1 MNRLVID
8 LDRLQE
14 NIQQVD
20 TLIQNHGASWTLVT
34 KALCGHAETLKA
46 LQLLG
51 VRSMADS
58 RIENLRVIERIV
70 PDFESWYLRLPNLSE
85 LDSII
90 ELSDVSLNSELR
102 IIKELNERAGERGK
116 THRIIIMIE
125 LGDLREGILPGNLI
139 EFYMNVFDL
148 ENIEVLGIGANVG
161 CLAGA
166 VPSVD
171 QLMQLILYKELIELK
186 FDQKLSV
193 ISAGSS
199 AVLPLLLEGRVPK
212 AINHFRIGESVLLGT
227 DLINGKL
234 IEGLRDDVF
243 TLKAEIVE
251 IKEKSLIALGET
263 TSMTPFEVLEENDYS
278 PGQRGYR
285 AIITVGQLDTNIAG
299 LTPVDPRFKIA
310 GASSDVTVVNLGDN
324 DRQLKI
330 GDEIRFR
337 PDYGAL
343 VRLMIGKYITK
354 EVRPEIG
361 SFSDHLEPADEVEV
375 PPVISDDM
383 NDITDPKRK

>member
-1 MNRLVID
+1 MNRLIIN
-8 LDRLQE
+8 LERLQE

-20 TLIQNHGASWTLVT
+20 SWIQDHGASWTLVT

-46 LQLLG
+46 LQVLG

-58 RIENLRVIERIV
+58 RIENLKVIERII

-102 IIKELNERAGERGK
+102 IIKELNKRAGEFGK
-116 THRIIIMIE
+116 THRVIIMIE
-125 LGDLREGILPGNLI
+125 LGDLREGILPGNLV
-139 EFYMNVFDL
+139 EFYKNVFDL

-161 CLAGA
+161 CLAGM
-166 VPSVD
+166 VPSID
-171 QLMQLILYKELIELK
+171 QLMQLILYKELLELK
-186 FDQKLSV
+186 FNKKLSV

-199 AVLPLLLEGRVPK
+199 ALLPLLLEGKVPK

-234 IEGLRDDVF
+234 LDGLRNDVF
-243 TLKAEIVE
+243 TLRAEIVE
-251 IKEKSLIALGET
+251 IKEKSLIPLGET
-263 TSMTPFEVLEENDYS
+263 TSMTPFEVIDEVEYS
-278 PGQRGYR
+278 PGQRGFR

-299 LTPVDPRFKIA
+299 LTPVDPRFQIA

-354 EVRPEIG
+354 EVKPELG
-361 SFSDHLEPADEVEV
+361 SFSDHLGPTDEVEV
-375 PPVISDDM
+375 PPVIPEVED
-383 NDITDPKRK
+383 

>member
-234 IEGLRDDVF
+234 IEGLRDDV
-243 TLKAEIVE
+243 LLSK
-251 IKEKSLIALGET
+251 L
-263 TSMTPFEVLEENDYS
+263 
-278 PGQRGYR
+278 R
-285 AIITVGQLDTNIAG
+285 
-299 LTPVDPRFKIA
+299 
-310 GASSDVTVVNLGDN
+310 
-324 DRQLKI
+324 
-330 GDEIRFR
+330 
-337 PDYGAL
+337 
-343 VRLMIGKYITK
+343 
-354 EVRPEIG
+354 
-361 SFSDHLEPADEVEV
+361 
-375 PPVISDDM
+375 
-383 NDITDPKRK
+383 

>member
-1 MNRLVID
+1 
-8 LDRLQE
+8 
-14 NIQQVD
+14 
-20 TLIQNHGASWTLVT
+20 
-34 KALCGHAETLKA
+34 
-46 LQLLG
+46 
-51 VRSMADS
+51 
-58 RIENLRVIERIV
+58 
-70 PDFESWYLRLPNLSE
+70 
-85 LDSII
+85 
-90 ELSDVSLNSELR
+90 
-102 IIKELNERAGERGK
+102 
-116 THRIIIMIE
+116 
-125 LGDLREGILPGNLI
+125 
-139 EFYMNVFDL
+139 
-148 ENIEVLGIGANVG
+148 
-161 CLAGA
+161 
-166 VPSVD
+166 
-171 QLMQLILYKELIELK
+171 
-186 FDQKLSV
+186 
-193 ISAGSS
+193 
-199 AVLPLLLEGRVPK
+199 
-212 AINHFRIGESVLLGT
+212 
-227 DLINGKL
+227 
-234 IEGLRDDVF
+234 
-243 TLKAEIVE
+243 
-251 IKEKSLIALGET
+251 
-263 TSMTPFEVLEENDYS
+263 MTPFEVLEENDYS